1 MSESPNPTPAPPV
14 GSGRLAGRLALIT
27 GASRGIGEAMAAACC
42 REGARVIIVSRKQ
55 EGIEAAAAR
64 IREAVPGAE
73 VFPQVLHVG
82 RLEELEAAVR
92 ALSAEHGLIDILIN
106 NAAANPYFGPMLGLE
121 MWAFDKTFEVNLKGP
136 WLLSK
141 AVAQGL
147 MDAGEP
153 GSILFTS
160 SVFGQQAA
168 PFQGVYGMTKAALI
182 SLTKTLAFE
191 WAGAGIRVNAI
202 CPGLVDTYFAK
213 ALVENDDLRRR
224 FTDRAALGRVGQPEE
239 IAGLAVFL
247 ASSEASLI
255 TGQAVTVDGGYT
267 IS

>member
-1 MSESPNPTPAPPV
+1 MPDAASPSSRSDRP
-14 GSGRLAGRLALIT
+14 GRLDGRLALIT
-27 GASRGIGEAMAAACC
+27 GSSRGIGEAMAVACA
-42 REGARVIIVSRKQ
+42 REGARVIVVSRKQ
-55 EGIEAAAAR
+55 EGIEAAAER
-64 IREAVPGAE
+64 VREAVPGAE
-73 VFPQVLHVG
+73 VYPHVLHVG
-82 RLEELEAAVR
+82 RLEDLEPAVQ
-92 ALSAEHGLIDILIN
+92 ALSTEHGVIDLLIN
-106 NAAANPYFGPMLGLE
+106 NAAANPYFGPMMGLE
-121 MWAFDKTFEVNLKGP
+121 MWAMDKTLEVNLKGP

-147 MDAGEP
+147 MDAGRP
-153 GSILFTS
+153 GSVLFTS

-168 PFQGVYGMTKAALI
+168 PFQGIYGITKAALL

-213 ALVENDDLRRR
+213 ALVENDELRRR
-224 FTDRAALGRVGQPEE
+224 FTDRAALGRVGRPEE

-247 ASSEASLI
+247 ASEEASLI